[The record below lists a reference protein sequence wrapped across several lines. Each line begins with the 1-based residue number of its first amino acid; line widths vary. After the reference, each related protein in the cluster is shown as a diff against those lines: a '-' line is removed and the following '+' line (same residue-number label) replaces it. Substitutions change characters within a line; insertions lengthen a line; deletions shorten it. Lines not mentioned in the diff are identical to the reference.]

1 MPINKANMEMIQRLD
16 SVAVDSRELMKL
28 STNFIDMISDCEGL
42 DDFTIR
48 NELQNYLDNSTE
60 EEELT
65 TFFKNEFSSV
75 KSSKI
80 IRDSNGKSK
89 GFGFINLQDFNE
101 YMGLLKLDRPLIF
114 KGQILII
121 KYVN

>member
-1 MPINKANMEMIQRLD
+1 M
-16 SVAVDSRELMKL
+16 L
-28 STNFIDMISDCEGL
+28 SLNWAKQNSYIKNNDKEIEN
-42 DDFTIR
+42 TIYTAYVG
-48 NELQNYLDNSTE
+48 NLDNSTE

-121 KYVN
+121 N